1 MFVPKPL
8 AASLNFSTPS
18 AKVVFSSEQ
27 ILPEDD
33 LNITQTCQ
41 RKHARRAK
49 EELMSSLRA

>member
-33 LNITQTCQ
+33 LNITQARQ

-49 EELMSSLRA
+49 EELMLPLRA